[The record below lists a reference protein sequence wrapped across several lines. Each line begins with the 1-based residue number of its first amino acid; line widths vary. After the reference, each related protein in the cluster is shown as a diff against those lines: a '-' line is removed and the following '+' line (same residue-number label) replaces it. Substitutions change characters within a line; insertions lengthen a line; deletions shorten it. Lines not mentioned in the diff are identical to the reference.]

1 LLTILQ
7 GHRTLADVS
16 VMQWNSKTSTYRPA
30 APVGPT
36 RYRAYK
42 PTLLK
47 PHTAPGGGRSRHLK
61 FPAKLPRQA
70 LNECQPR

>member
-1 LLTILQ
+1 MAPATAEPGSKKRHLDIGQIVTFPPCRRLGLLTILQ

-36 RYRAYK
+36 R
-42 PTLLK
+42 
-47 PHTAPGGGRSRHLK
+47 
-61 FPAKLPRQA
+61 
-70 LNECQPR
+70 